1 MAQPGSQ
8 VSIEMSYKIKAF
20 GHAYLVLY
28 TTILL
33 FQQTYIAS
41 IGVTTWASEAWLS
54 VPSG

>member
-1 MAQPGSQ
+1 M
-8 VSIEMSYKIKAF
+8 SIEMSYKIKAF

-33 FQQTYIAS
+33 FQQPYIAS
-41 IGVTTWASEAWLS
+41 IGVTPWASEAWLS